1 MSKRSCTEAELN
13 ENENKYTTLTNKLK
27 EIEEENKKLKQQYV
41 DLQTDITLNYK
52 RKPIPNPT
60 MDNNLVH
67 KSLELGRSDNTLL
80 YNDDLKEYSGF
91 YNFRDTKTFTFKNVY
106 NNRLVSN
113 IAVENKLKVIKQK
126 YQENKKLIN
135 FGNIKLVI
143 ILDNTVENNNTF
155 WIIDGQHRIQ
165 VFKELNENV
174 DIIPSTIPIM
184 ANTSIK
190 LVNNQTE
197 MNEYLQ
203 LYQQQYLPE
212 LRLFSCSIIE
222 RKIKDFL
229 ITTFREKYP
238 KAFKKYDNYLQEN
251 FSSLIKNYEDDG
263 NISDGLVADLY
274 NKITIFHKIIDN
286 DKPYIISNPHIIDD
300 INSHMINN
308 VFNHT
313 DDKRNKSKSR
323 KIEDND
329 NCSYGF
335 VYKLNCF
342 NEINAHFH

>member
-1 MSKRSCTEAELN
+1 MTKRNCTEAELN

-27 EIEEENKKLKQQYV
+27 EIEEENKKLKQEYV

-67 KSLELGRSDNTLL
+67 KSLELGRSDNTLS

-126 YQENKKLIN
+126 YQENKELIN

-143 ILDNTVENNNTF
+143 ILDNTIENNNTF

-165 VFKELNENV
+165 VFKELNENF
-174 DIIPSTIPIM
+174 DIIPSTIPI
-184 ANTSIK
+184 AVNTSIK
-190 LVNNQTE
+190 LVNNQKE

-203 LYQQQYLPE
+203 LYQQQYLPD
-212 LRLFSCSIIE
+212 LRLFSCSITE
-222 RKIKDFL
+222 RQIKDFL

-274 NKITIFHKIIDN
+274 NKITIFHKIIEN

-300 INSHMINN
+300 INTYMINN
-308 VFNHT
+308 IFNHT
-313 DDKRNKSKSR
+313 NHKRNKSKSR